1 MKKTVEILGIS
12 FFHTTREELKDII
25 LQRAVRGEK
34 CFIVTGNPEIVMHA
48 KKNPEY
54 LHVIRS
60 ADFVI
65 PDGSGIILASK
76 ILKRPLAER
85 IAGFDFMGD
94 MLRIAA
100 ERSLSVYLLGAEDGV
115 VKTAAANI
123 RKQYPNIRIA
133 GFHHGYFDLRDEEV
147 ARRVAAANP
156 DFIFVALGFPKQE
169 IWIRRYLPMFE
180 KGVFMGV
187 GGSFDVLAGKAKRA
201 PEFWRRLNLE
211 WLYRLIQQPSRWRRM
226 LALPEF
232 VLAVLKERF

>member
-1 MKKTVEILGIS
+1 
-12 FFHTTREELKDII
+12 
-25 LQRAVRGEK
+25 
-34 CFIVTGNPEIVMHA
+34 
-48 KKNPEY
+48 
-54 LHVIRS
+54 
-60 ADFVI
+60 VI

-100 ERSLSVYLLGAEDGV
+100 ERSLSVYLLGAEDAV

-147 ARRVAAANP
+147 ARRVVAANP

-169 IWIRRYLPMFE
+169 IWIHRYLPMFE